1 MSDIRGSFTMTV
13 NGAEQEKRLDG
24 EAIFFMVM
32 EPEGAEELEEGVKHV
47 NVGLAGRINIKE
59 FIEDISDTI
68 VETLK
73 RAADDKYP
81 AGILYSMLV
90 EETAKAISRHAEE
103 NDYDVMEVMLGGNFR
118 SE

>member
-1 MSDIRGSFTMTV
+1 MSDIRGSFTATV
-13 NGAEQEKRLDG
+13 NGTEQEKRLDG
-24 EAIFFMVM
+24 KALFFMVM
-32 EPEGAEELEEGVKHV
+32 EPEGAEELEEGVRQV
-47 NVGLAGRINIKE
+47 NAGLAVRTDIKE

-90 EETAKAISRHAEE
+90 EGTAKAISRHAEE
-103 NDYDVMEVMLGGNFR
+103 NDHAVMEVMLGGKL
-118 SE
+118 

>member
-1 MSDIRGSFTMTV
+1 MSDIRGSFTAIV
-13 NGAEQEKRLDG
+13 NGTEKEKRLDG
-24 EAIFFMVM
+24 KALFFMVM
-32 EPEGAEELEEGVKHV
+32 EPEGAEELEEGVRQV
-47 NVGLAGRINIKE
+47 NAGLVGRIDIKE
-59 FIEDISDTI
+59 FIEDISDAI

-90 EETAKAISRHAEE
+90 EGTAKAISRHAEE
-103 NDYDVMEVMLGGNFR
+103 DDHAVMEVMLGGKLQ